1 MQRKSAC
8 FGKWHVFVFAF
19 VIAMLSTFICTDS
32 LAKEQGSAKDLQ
44 SQKQLTTEEL
54 QWLHQHGKI
63 RMAYIS
69 NLLGNCAKAPATG
82 KLIGSLATYV
92 DGAKN
97 CFTNGQL
104 EFIPFAYPSI
114 EAEIAA
120 LERGEVD
127 CIFPLYTDASQAEKR
142 GFLVTQ
148 SLFNCDVVALSR
160 QASFDETKA
169 KIVALAGAKIN
180 KRIYLEK
187 HYPHWQIKQ
196 YKSDRA
202 CVEAVKRGE
211 ADCAIF
217 NSYGIEHIIP
227 ATEIS
232 HLHMQALVGSMDL
245 SLAVRSDA
253 PQLQAIL
260 DRSVTLVSPEVL
272 NNSMKSFARPESL
285 TQTAALS
292 GQGKLW
298 HNKAFLVMA
307 VITLLS
313 VCVIL
318 VVVLFT
324 LRNRKTEH
332 KLQEAEAKVEALTKQ
347 LQTQQANHKQ

>member
-1 MQRKSAC
+1 MQRKSAR
-8 FGKWHVFVFAF
+8 FGKWYVVVCAF
-19 VIAMLSTFICTDS
+19 VITLFSTFICTES
-32 LAKEQGSAKDLQ
+32 LAKEQVLAKDLQ

-69 NLLGNCAKAPATG
+69 NLLGNCAKDPATG

-97 CFTNGQL
+97 CFTNGHL

-127 CIFPLYTDASQAEKR
+127 CIFPLYTDAAQAEKR

-202 CVEAVKRGE
+202 CVDAVKRGDV
-211 ADCAIF
+211 DCAIF
-217 NSYGIEHIIP
+217 NSYGIAHIIP
-227 ATEIS
+227 ASELS
-232 HLHMQALVGSMDL
+232 GLHSKALAGSMDL
-245 SLAVRSDA
+245 ALAVRSDNA
-253 PQLQAIL
+253 RLHSIL
-260 DRSVTLVSPEVL
+260 DRSVTLVSREAL
-272 NNSMKSFARPESL
+272 NASMKSFAKPESL
-285 TQTAALS
+285 TQNTAAKT
-292 GQGKLW
+292 QGVLW
-298 HNKAFLVMA
+298 QNKVFLAMSI
-307 VITLLS
+307 ITVLA

-318 VVVLFT
+318 VVVLFSM
-324 LRNRKTEH
+324 RNRRTENRLRQAEKQVEELTR
-332 KLQEAEAKVEALTKQ
+332 KLQE
-347 LQTQQANHKQ
+347 QQKLKD

>member
-8 FGKWHVFVFAF
+8 FGKWYVFVFAF

-63 RMAYIS
+63 RLAYIS
-69 NLLGNCAKAPATG
+69 NLLGNCAKDPATG

-127 CIFPLYTDASQAEKR
+127 CIFPLYTDAAQAEKR

-202 CVEAVKRGE
+202 CVDAVKRGDV
-211 ADCAIF
+211 DCAIF
-217 NSYGIEHIIP
+217 NSYGIAHIIP
-227 ATEIS
+227 ASELS
-232 HLHMQALVGSMDL
+232 GLHSKALAGSMDL
-245 SLAVRSDA
+245 ALAVRSDNA
-253 PQLQAIL
+253 RLHSIL
-260 DRSVTLVSPEVL
+260 DRSVTLVSREAL
-272 NNSMKSFARPESL
+272 NASMKSFAKPESL
-285 TQTAALS
+285 TQNTAAKT
-292 GQGKLW
+292 QGVLW
-298 HNKAFLVMA
+298 QNKVFLAMSI
-307 VITLLS
+307 ITVLA

-318 VVVLFT
+318 VVVLFSM
-324 LRNRKTEH
+324 RNRRTENRLRQAEKQVEELTR
-332 KLQEAEAKVEALTKQ
+332 KLQE
-347 LQTQQANHKQ
+347 QQKLKD

>member
-1 MQRKSAC
+1 MQRKSAR
-8 FGKWHVFVFAF
+8 FGKWYVVVCAF
-19 VIAMLSTFICTDS
+19 VITLFSTFICTES
-32 LAKEQGSAKDLQ
+32 LAKEQALAKDLQ

-69 NLLGNCAKAPATG
+69 NLLGNCAKDPATG

-97 CFTNGQL
+97 CFTNGHL

-127 CIFPLYTDASQAEKR
+127 CIFPLYTDAAQAEKR

-169 KIVALAGAKIN
+169 NIVALAGAKIN

-217 NSYGIEHIIP
+217 NSYGIEHIVP
-227 ATEIS
+227 
-232 HLHMQALVGSMDL
+232 
-245 SLAVRSDA
+245 
-253 PQLQAIL
+253 
-260 DRSVTLVSPEVL
+260 
-272 NNSMKSFARPESL
+272 
-285 TQTAALS
+285 
-292 GQGKLW
+292 
-298 HNKAFLVMA
+298 
-307 VITLLS
+307 
-313 VCVIL
+313 
-318 VVVLFT
+318 
-324 LRNRKTEH
+324 
-332 KLQEAEAKVEALTKQ
+332 
-347 LQTQQANHKQ
+347 

>member
-1 MQRKSAC
+1 
-8 FGKWHVFVFAF
+8 
-19 VIAMLSTFICTDS
+19 
-32 LAKEQGSAKDLQ
+32 
-44 SQKQLTTEEL
+44 
-54 QWLHQHGKI
+54 
-63 RMAYIS
+63 MAYIS
-69 NLLGNCAKAPATG
+69 NLLGNCAKDPATG

-97 CFTNGQL
+97 CFTNGHL

-127 CIFPLYTDASQAEKR
+127 CIFPLYTDAAQAEKR

-202 CVEAVKRGE
+202 CVDAVKRGDV
-211 ADCAIF
+211 DCAIF
-217 NSYGIEHIIP
+217 NSYGIAHIIP
-227 ATEIS
+227 ASELS
-232 HLHMQALVGSMDL
+232 GLHSKALAGSMDL
-245 SLAVRSDA
+245 ALAVRSDNA
-253 PQLQAIL
+253 RLHSIL
-260 DRSVTLVSPEVL
+260 DRSVTLVSREAL
-272 NNSMKSFARPESL
+272 NASMKSFAKPESL
-285 TQTAALS
+285 TQNTAAKT
-292 GQGKLW
+292 QGVLW
-298 HNKAFLVMA
+298 QNKVFLAMSI
-307 VITLLS
+307 ITVLA

-318 VVVLFT
+318 VVVLFSM
-324 LRNRKTEH
+324 RNRRTENRLRQAEKQVEELTR
-332 KLQEAEAKVEALTKQ
+332 KLQE
-347 LQTQQANHKQ
+347 QQKLKD